1 MLHSLSPIR
10 HAFYEVF
17 VHLHFALAA
26 ACFGFLWVHLNG
38 LAAQTYLLAAI
49 ILWALEVSLY
59 RVPSY

>member
-17 VHLHFALAA
+17 IHLHFALAA

-49 ILWALEVSLY
+49 ILWALEVS
-59 RVPSY
+59 